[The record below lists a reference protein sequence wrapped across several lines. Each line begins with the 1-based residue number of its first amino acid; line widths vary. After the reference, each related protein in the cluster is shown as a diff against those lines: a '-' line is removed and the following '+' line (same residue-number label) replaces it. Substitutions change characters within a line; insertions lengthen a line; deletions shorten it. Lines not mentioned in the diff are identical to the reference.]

1 MRNLLLLSLLLCSSA
16 LWADPAAL
24 CQGCRDPQLYP
35 QDYGNFVFNEVFGD
49 TPTVSIVEANQILV
63 TNPQGQWAVVD
74 LNFEAMEIG
83 FSLNLLIVGTDF
95 TMLTGRIQIEV
106 QDPYGTMTV
115 YYVFANSPEL
125 VVGDGTIESD
135 PVAESEPDDADSGSA
150 DTTATTSS
158 GGEYTSYTYW
168 GVDGA
173 WYWYYEQTEF
183 RNAIE

>member
-1 MRNLLLLSLLLCSSA
+1 MRSLLLVSLLLCSFA

-83 FSLNLLIVGTDF
+83 FSLNLLIVGTEF

-135 PVAESEPDDADSGSA
+135 PVAEPDDADSGSA
-150 DTTATTSS
+150 DTTSTTSA

-168 GVDGA
+168 GVDGT

-183 RNAIE
+183 ANALE